1 MHYNYTVALIEM
13 PHRKIGPRYPREL
26 MTLKHLPPT
35 FCWTRIGAKFGE
47 DLSTTVLRKEWER
60 RLGGGRFLWGIGQSL
75 GSSVQ
80 VAAHRAG
87 SLVALFTPVVS
98 RAPVV
103 NPGRML
109 LWNAWVDAGGQVR
122 QLPPYSFITSRATL
136 PSGRRREQHYALVCA
151 SAAPLGVGTRLRV
164 TPENLRSAVTG
175 KPLGAAQSAVVVDC
189 VARTAEPS
197 VIKARDLA
205 RVNKAARDGD
215 FETYVELVGRL
226 RGRSAEAQSRGF
238 TRDLFDLLAVE
249 PAAVYTDFVKRLRAR
264 PPAEHTRGI
273 NVRPVRASR
282 ARSGARIRHAW
293 PRPGQAAALASS
305 GLAARSNDG
314 PVRKSLP
321 LPLPQP
327 SGAARRAG
335 LMPAGVPPWTPAAG
349 LPTGEPEE
357 DG

>member
-1 MHYNYTVALIEM
+1 MHYNYTVAIIEM

-35 FCWTRIGAKFGE
+35 FCWTRIGAEFGE

-189 VARTAEPS
+189 VARTAEPGARSYPVALSVELDAPYTVRLAEPS

-238 TRDLFDLLAVE
+238 TRDLFDLPAVE
-249 PAAVYTDFVKRLRAR
+249 PTAVYTDFVKRLRAR
-264 PPAEHTRGI
+264 PPAEHARGI
-273 NVRPVRASR
+273 TRDLFELPAPDPES
-282 ARSGARIRHAW
+282 AFGT
-293 PRPGQAAALASS
+293 PGHGQGKL
-305 GLAARSNDG
+305 L
-314 PVRKSLP
+314 L
-321 LPLPQP
+321 
-327 SGAARRAG
+327 
-335 LMPAGVPPWTPAAG
+335 
-349 LPTGEPEE
+349 
-357 DG
+357 

>member
-1 MHYNYTVALIEM
+1 
-13 PHRKIGPRYPREL
+13 

-35 FCWTRIGAKFGE
+35 FCWTRIGAEFGE

-189 VARTAEPS
+189 VARTAEPGARSYPVALSVELDAPYTVRLAEPS

-238 TRDLFDLLAVE
+238 TRDLFDLPAVE
-249 PAAVYTDFVKRLRAR
+249 PTAVYTDFVKRLRAR
-264 PPAEHTRGI
+264 PPAEHARGI
-273 NVRPVRASR
+273 TRDLFELPAPDPES
-282 ARSGARIRHAW
+282 AFGT
-293 PRPGQAAALASS
+293 PGHGQGKL
-305 GLAARSNDG
+305 L
-314 PVRKSLP
+314 L
-321 LPLPQP
+321 
-327 SGAARRAG
+327 
-335 LMPAGVPPWTPAAG
+335 
-349 LPTGEPEE
+349 
-357 DG
+357 

>member
-1 MHYNYTVALIEM
+1 M

-35 FCWTRIGAKFGE
+35 FCWTRIGAEFGE

-189 VARTAEPS
+189 VARTAEPGARSYPVALSVELDAPYTVRLAEPS

-238 TRDLFDLLAVE
+238 TRDLFDLPAVE
-249 PAAVYTDFVKRLRAR
+249 PTAVYTDFVKRLRAR
-264 PPAEHTRGI
+264 PPAEHARGI
-273 NVRPVRASR
+273 TRDLFELPAPDPEP
-282 ARSGARIRHAW
+282 AFGT
-293 PRPGQAAALASS
+293 PGHGQGKL
-305 GLAARSNDG
+305 L
-314 PVRKSLP
+314 L
-321 LPLPQP
+321 
-327 SGAARRAG
+327 
-335 LMPAGVPPWTPAAG
+335 
-349 LPTGEPEE
+349 
-357 DG
+357 

>member
-35 FCWTRIGAKFGE
+35 FCWTRIGAEFGE

-189 VARTAEPS
+189 VARTAEPGARSYPVALSVELDAPYTVRLAEPS

-238 TRDLFDLLAVE
+238 TRDLFDLPAVE
-249 PAAVYTDFVKRLRAR
+249 PTAVYTDFVKRLRAR
-264 PPAEHTRGI
+264 PPAEHARGI
-273 NVRPVRASR
+273 TRDLFELPAPDPEP
-282 ARSGARIRHAW
+282 AFGT
-293 PRPGQAAALASS
+293 PGHGQGKL
-305 GLAARSNDG
+305 L
-314 PVRKSLP
+314 L
-321 LPLPQP
+321 
-327 SGAARRAG
+327 
-335 LMPAGVPPWTPAAG
+335 
-349 LPTGEPEE
+349 
-357 DG
+357 

>member
-1 MHYNYTVALIEM
+1 MHYNYTVAIIEM

-35 FCWTRIGAKFGE
+35 FCWTRIGAEFGE

-189 VARTAEPS
+189 VARTAEPGARSYPVALSVELDAPYTVRLAEPS

-238 TRDLFDLLAVE
+238 TRDLFDLPAVE
-249 PAAVYTDFVKRLRAR
+249 PTAVYTDFVKRLRAR
-264 PPAEHTRGI
+264 PPAEHARGI
-273 NVRPVRASR
+273 TRDLFELPAPDPEP
-282 ARSGARIRHAW
+282 AFGT
-293 PRPGQAAALASS
+293 PGHGQGKL
-305 GLAARSNDG
+305 L
-314 PVRKSLP
+314 L
-321 LPLPQP
+321 
-327 SGAARRAG
+327 
-335 LMPAGVPPWTPAAG
+335 
-349 LPTGEPEE
+349 
-357 DG
+357 

>member
-35 FCWTRIGAKFGE
+35 FCWTRIGAEFGE

-122 QLPPYSFITSRATL
+122 QLPLYSFITSRATL

-189 VARTAEPS
+189 VARTAEPGARSYPVALSVELDAPYTVRLAEPS

-238 TRDLFDLLAVE
+238 TRDLFDLPAVE

-264 PPAEHTRGI
+264 PPAEHARGI
-273 NVRPVRASR
+273 TRDLFELPAPDPEP
-282 ARSGARIRHAW
+282 AFGT
-293 PRPGQAAALASS
+293 PGHGQGKL
-305 GLAARSNDG
+305 L
-314 PVRKSLP
+314 L
-321 LPLPQP
+321 
-327 SGAARRAG
+327 
-335 LMPAGVPPWTPAAG
+335 
-349 LPTGEPEE
+349 
-357 DG
+357 